1 VKIAFMFLIITIKI
15 IPSHIA
21 IVICEGIILPA
32 LISDVTLSSLSVKSF
47 DSIITQ
53 YPRFFILEVMAET
66 MISVPQSRPLT
77 EESNTPV
84 VLHRPF

>member
-1 VKIAFMFLIITIKI
+1 M
-15 IPSHIA
+15 
-21 IVICEGIILPA
+21 PA

-66 MISVPQSRPLT
+66 MISVPQSRPFAENHSL
-77 EESNTPV
+77 
-84 VLHRPF
+84 